1 MDKRQAI
8 LQVMLRLI
16 TEQGIHAT
24 PMAQVAKEAGVAAG
38 TIYHYFSSKEQ
49 LVNELYLEVKRE
61 FGQVLNL
68 HLLVDLPFKEQ
79 FWKIWQALYQ
89 YYVEN
94 PLAFGFSAQLAHSPL
109 IASEIKETGKTHY
122 QPIYDFF
129 TAGMQQGLLKP
140 MDVTLMAE
148 LIYGNVA
155 VTVQLQQSGES
166 SISPE
171 LLEQAIQFS
180 WDGVAIQ

>member
-1 MDKRQAI
+1 VDKREAI

-24 PMAQVAKEAGVAAG
+24 PMAQVAREAGVAAG

-68 HLLVDLPFKEQ
+68 PLLVDLPFKEQ

-89 YYVEN
+89 YYIEN
-94 PLAFGFSAQLAHSPL
+94 PLAFGFSA
-109 IASEIKETGKTHY
+109 
-122 QPIYDFF
+122 
-129 TAGMQQGLLKP
+129 
-140 MDVTLMAE
+140 
-148 LIYGNVA
+148 
-155 VTVQLQQSGES
+155 
-166 SISPE
+166 
-171 LLEQAIQFS
+171 
-180 WDGVAIQ
+180 